1 MSSLRWLALEAKFL
15 DPMAA
20 FYGETLGLPVDRVGD
35 AELRVPVGATDL
47 LVRRPSGVPRGGVHT
62 HYAFSTPPD
71 RYDDWYD
78 RLSASFDLEEH
89 TFGSARSLYCYDPEG
104 NCVEVGGVEREGIA
118 TEGTGEPPL
127 TGVFEVVLEVEDLDR
142 AQAFYTALGLDVMDE
157 GERRRR
163 VRLTAGPFDVEL
175 WEPHLGLADARGGL
189 HVDVG
194 VGVDDPTA
202 TADALRGL
210 ATDVTPVEGG
220 VRVRDAD
227 GHYVTLVGE

>member
-1 MSSLRWLALEAKFL
+1 
-15 DPMAA
+15 
-20 FYGETLGLPVDRVGD
+20 
-35 AELRVPVGATDL
+35 
-47 LVRRPSGVPRGGVHT
+47 
-62 HYAFSTPPD
+62 
-71 RYDDWYD
+71 
-78 RLSASFDLEEH
+78 
-89 TFGSARSLYCYDPEG
+89 
-104 NCVEVGGVEREGIA
+104 
-118 TEGTGEPPL
+118 
-127 TGVFEVVLEVEDLDR
+127 
-142 AQAFYTALGLDVMDE
+142 MDE